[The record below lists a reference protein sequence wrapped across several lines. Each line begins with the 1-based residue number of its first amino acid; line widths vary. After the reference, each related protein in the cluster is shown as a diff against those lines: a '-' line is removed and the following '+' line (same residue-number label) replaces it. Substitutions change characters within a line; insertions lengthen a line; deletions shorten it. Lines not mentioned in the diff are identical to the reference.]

1 MPQALRPST
10 RKPGGQAMKEIRDDL
25 EKKRRAIEVAILT
38 AKGQTRDTER
48 NEISKDPYGTASIT
62 HDDEMVAD
70 VVARRRRELANID
83 RALAD
88 LDAGR
93 YGLCEDCGEQIAPKR
108 LKALPFATRCVA
120 CQAATEQFK
129 RAA

>member
-1 MPQALRPST
+1 
-10 RKPGGQAMKEIRDDL
+10 MKEIRDDL
-25 EKKRRAIEVAILT
+25 EKKRRAIEVSIAT
-38 AKGQTRDTER
+38 AKGQTRGDTER
-48 NEISKDPYGTASIT
+48 NDISKDPFGAASLT

-88 LDAGR
+88 LEAGR
-93 YGLCEDCGEQIAPKR
+93 YGLCEDCGDQIAPKR

-120 CQAATEQFK
+120 CQAAMEGVR

>member
-1 MPQALRPST
+1 MDTPRRDLERRRAAITRALHSNMQST
-10 RKPGGQAMKEIRDDL
+10 RERGVLARVEI
-25 EKKRRAIEVAILT
+25 A
-38 AKGQTRDTER
+38 
-48 NEISKDPYGTASIT
+48 KDPYGSASSA
-62 HDDEMVAD
+62 HDDE
-70 VVARRRRELANID
+70 LAAITMDRLAQDLKLID

-93 YGLCEDCGEQIAPKR
+93 YGVCAECEEPIAPKR

-120 CQAATEQFK
+120 CQAQSERLA